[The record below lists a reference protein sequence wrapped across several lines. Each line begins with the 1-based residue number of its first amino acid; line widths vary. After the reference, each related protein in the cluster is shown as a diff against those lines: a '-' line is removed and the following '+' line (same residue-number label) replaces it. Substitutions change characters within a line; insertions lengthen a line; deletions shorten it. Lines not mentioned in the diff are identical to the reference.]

1 VVGLAGWVAALI
13 ALPPDA
19 AGVWLI
25 MGAFGG
31 ATASFLERG
40 PVPVDRA
47 AGIRVLMHGLL
58 TAVAFLSVVG
68 LFQLAG
74 DLAMVVYLALAATSP
89 PAIQLLARLA
99 DRLPA
104 PRTTPLPA
112 PRRQLRSTRRL
123 SAMSDAELCRAW
135 CASHH
140 QLERSLTARQRVALA
155 QLRGRYLDELSR
167 RNGQAFEAWL
177 SSGPEARSD
186 PSRFFLRPQNR

>member
-1 VVGLAGWVAALI
+1 MVGLAGWVAALI

-25 MGAFGG
+25 MGGFSG
-31 ATASFLERG
+31 ATASFLQRG
-40 PVPVDRA
+40 PQPVDRA
-47 AGIRVLMHGLL
+47 AGVGVLKHGLL
-58 TAVAFLSVVG
+58 AAVAVLSVVG
-68 LFQLAG
+68 LFQFAG
-74 DLAMVVYLALAATSP
+74 STAMVVYLSLAATSP
-89 PAIQLLARLA
+89 PGIQLLARLA

-104 PRTTPLPA
+104 APTTPLPT

-123 SAMSDAELCRAW
+123 SAMSDAELCKAW

-186 PSRFFLRPQNR
+186 PSRFFLRRQNR